1 MGTTAEKLAYLA
13 DTKTDIKNAIVEK
26 GVEVPEGSTFRQ
38 LAQLINNITTGLSD
52 EDLAKA
58 DATQSTVFSGKKFY
72 AKNGTLKTGTALSQ
86 SVNVTSLNMFSGT
99 TAYNQQGVRITG
111 APLPTN
117 VTAADI
123 AAGKKAYTSA
133 GVLLNGTGTL
143 ISGTAYKVY
152 TGKLLYVNS
161 TLYLDNIAFG
171 FVGSDGLA
179 TGKSMSSAFAGGWA
193 GALSNQRVQ
202 LVLGNA
208 QVISAGYITLTS
220 SYLRWE
226 GDVITGVDYIVF
238 CEV

>member
-13 DTKTDIKNAIVEK
+13 ETKTAIKNAIIGK
-26 GVEVPEGSTFRQ
+26 GTAVPEGSTFRQ

-86 SVNVTSLNMFSGT
+86 SVNVTSSNMFSGT

-111 APLPTN
+111 APPSTN

-123 AAGKKAYTSA
+123 AAGKKAYTSE

-152 TGKLLYVNS
+152 TGKISSRNS
-161 TLYLDNIAFG
+161 TVYLPNIKYAMFG
-171 FVGSDGLA
+171 SSGLSSGDGI
-179 TGKSMSSAFAGGWA
+179 SYAGGTA
-193 GALSNQRVQ
+193 NAVDNYHVQ
-202 LVLGNA
+202 VVLNSG
-208 QVISAGYITLTS
+208 QVYDAGYITITS
-220 SYLRWE
+220 SYISYTPGYISSL
-226 GDVITGVDYIVF
+226 DYVVF